1 MDRYGATS
9 DDPRIDPTF
18 SLEGYADPAR
28 IIGPIRAITTIPTVV
43 TGPFSIGADT
53 GCANA
58 LFRVTGGIHATTVL
72 GIGICP
78 PNSTAGNAWINN
90 QLVVGTDT
98 GGTDSLRV
106 GGGIRSEG
114 AVECFR
120 SISGATNPRSLHI
133 KNTSGDVYI
142 GVEGSTAGGFFT
154 GSAAY
159 ATVLYSTG
167 QPIYFIGPSTVV
179 LDSGI
184 FKPASA
190 GGITLGTAAVPWGIT
205 TISSSGALV
214 TDLATLRIRADHS
227 IKEQLLFEDS
237 NAAPLATWRIG
248 TGAGDGVDGIGFYN
262 HTASARR

>member
-58 LFRVTGGIHATTVL
+58 LFRVTGA
-72 GIGICP
+72 
-78 PNSTAGNAWINN
+78 
-90 QLVVGTDT
+90 
-98 GGTDSLRV
+98 
-106 GGGIRSEG
+106 
-114 AVECFR
+114 
-120 SISGATNPRSLHI
+120 
-133 KNTSGDVYI
+133 
-142 GVEGSTAGGFFT
+142 
-154 GSAAY
+154 AAY

-227 IKEQLLFEDS
+227 IKEQLLFED
-237 NAAPLATWRIG
+237 
-248 TGAGDGVDGIGFYN
+248 
-262 HTASARR
+262 